1 MSMSEQLKAAREKS
15 RLSSHES
22 DESHG
27 ASIPNSIEKFT
38 GAVDEGFNGAFD
50 AGLDF
55 VTEAG
60 SNVNGFAG
68 NFAWI
73 FHLPF
78 SFVGF
83 RHRPRSPSRSLIHN
97 L

>member
-1 MSMSEQLKAAREKS
+1 MSEQIKAARERS
-15 RLSSHES
+15 RLNCHES

-27 ASIPNSIEKFT
+27 ASIPNSIEKLT
-38 GAVDEGFNGAFD
+38 GAVDEGVNGAFET
-50 AGLDF
+50 GLDF

-73 FHLPF
+73 FPLPF
-78 SFVGF
+78 SF
-83 RHRPRSPSRSLIHN
+83 PKP
-97 L
+97 